1 MSNDLGF
8 NKQLLLGR
16 GFNFEIY
23 YLLSE
28 FDKNKIIP
36 MFFNKDKNSRK
47 DFNKFL
53 KTKYFPKLIENELD
67 EAKITFIQTKIIEKD
82 DMYVSIFEDL
92 LKDKFKE
99 IGLNS
104 FWLNDKEF
112 LLSKEFENK
121 ILELPLSCFNIAISI
136 SGYYIF
142 KDNKEVNLLD
152 KGYLLNR
159 INNVLQVDNILD
171 EKLYLRYKN
180 KRILEI
186 CKYLEINENE
196 IEKFFWYLNE
206 FLFESFLW
214 NETNLLNDEKKDENF
229 NLIQNKCKEIDSLL
243 FQNFPTLNLDI
254 VRNVIISL
262 KDFLMENHI
271 EVNPFD
277 YDTFINYFRKE
288 LNKSLLIHLYKV
300 ITNNHNEY
308 SLSMIVRLAI
318 LEDNEIL
325 PFLNEV
331 LTRIYLDYIYEN
343 LKEKIANNNIL
354 LNNSQKIDTT
364 IFENEIKEKDL
375 IIENLQNEKEAK
387 SLKNI
392 SLQKELNEYKEKS
405 QKQTKQIENSY
416 KKELSN
422 LKKQLE
428 LLNKENKKLKE
439 DTIELNE
446 IRETLLSLEDEKE
459 NEISLD
465 KIDLTQFEDKRY
477 IFVGG
482 RFELLKKLEEIFPKG
497 KFYHVKP
504 QNGIDITK
512 TDKIVIFPKNINHPL
527 YWEAIDI
534 AKKNNIPF
542 IFTLGTNLETVMKDI
557 VKNV

>member
-1 MSNDLGF
+1 MSNDLRF

-23 YLLSE
+23 YLLGK

-36 MFFNKDKNSRK
+36 MFFNNDKNSRK
-47 DFNKFL
+47 DFDEFL
-53 KTKYFPKLIENELD
+53 KTKYFPKLIDNELD
-67 EAKITFIQTKIIEKD
+67 EARITFIQTKIIEKD
-82 DMYVSIFEDL
+82 DMYVSIFENL
-92 LKDKFKE
+92 LKDKFEE

-104 FWLNDKEF
+104 SWLNNKEF
-112 LLSKEFENK
+112 LLSDEFENK
-121 ILELPLSCFNIAISI
+121 ILELPLSCFNIAIFI
-136 SGYYIF
+136 SNYYIF
-142 KDNKEVNLLD
+142 KDNKEINSLD

-159 INNVLQVDNILD
+159 INDVLQVDNILD
-171 EKLYLRYKN
+171 EKLYSRYKN

-186 CKYLEINENE
+186 CEYLEIDKDE

-206 FLFESFLW
+206 FLFEPFLW
-214 NETNLLNDEKKDENF
+214 NETNLLYNEKKCENF
-229 NLIQNKCKEIDSLL
+229 NLVQNKLKEIDSLL

-254 VRNVIISL
+254 LRNVTISL
-262 KDFLMENHI
+262 KDFLMVNHI
-271 EVNPFD
+271 KVNPFD

-318 LEDNEIL
+318 LEDSEIL
-325 PFLNEV
+325 YFLNEV
-331 LTRIYLDYIYEN
+331 LTRIYLDYIYDN

-405 QKQTKQIENSY
+405 QKQTKQIENLY

-428 LLNKENKKLKE
+428 FLNKENKKLKE
-439 DTIELNE
+439 DNIELNE

-465 KIDLTQFEDKRY
+465 KIDLTQFENKRY

-557 VKNV
+557 IKNL

>member
-36 MFFNKDKNSRK
+36 IFFNKDKNSRK

-53 KTKYFPKLIENELD
+53 KTKYYPKLIDNELD
-67 EAKITFIQTKIIEKD
+67 ETKITFIQTKIIEKD
-82 DMYVSIFEDL
+82 NMYVSIFEDL
-92 LKDKFKE
+92 LKDKFEE

-104 FWLNDKEF
+104 SWLNDKEF

-121 ILELPLSCFNIAISI
+121 ILELPLICFNIAISI

-159 INNVLQVDNILD
+159 INNVLQVDNILE
-171 EKLYLRYKN
+171 EKLYSRYKN

-186 CKYLEINENE
+186 CEYLEINTNE

-214 NETNLLNDEKKDENF
+214 NETNLFKDEKKYEPL
-229 NLIQNKCKEIDSLL
+229 NLVQNKWKEIDSLL
-243 FQNFPTLNLDI
+243 FKNFPTLNLDI
-254 VRNVIISL
+254 LRNVIMPL
-262 KDFLMENHI
+262 KDFLIENHI

-277 YDTFINYFRKE
+277 YDTFMNYFRIE

-300 ITNNHNEY
+300 ITKNHNEY

-318 LEDNEIL
+318 LEDIDIFPLLNEI
-325 PFLNEV
+325 
-331 LTRIYLDYIYEN
+331 LTRIYLDYIYDK
-343 LKEKIANNNIL
+343 LKEEISNNNIL

-364 IFENEIKEKDL
+364 IFEKEIKEKDL
-375 IIENLQNEKEAK
+375 IIENLKEEKESK

-405 QKQTKQIENSY
+405 QRQTKQIENSY

-446 IRETLLSLEDEKE
+446 IRETLLSLEDDKE

-512 TDKIVIFPKNINHPL
+512 TEKIVIFPKNINHPL

-557 VKNV
+557 VKNL